1 MDRYIPPRD
10 VSREA
15 FPESEKSCPGM
26 QILPADFT
34 PRTCRAILQVPY
46 AKKSGRT
53 LHLHLIVPE
62 QKEGEEG
69 KMFPLLLFIQGS
81 AWRQQDL
88 GLNLCNL
95 PQMARRGFVVALIEY
110 RPSDIAPFPA
120 QICDAKTALRFLLR
134 HQEEYSFDPRRVFLW
149 GDSSGGHTAVMT
161 ALTAHDP
168 RLLDEDG
175 DTQPLHICGC
185 IDYYGPVLIST
196 MNHEPSTQD
205 HVGAGSP
212 EGMLL
217 GGVRV
222 DEHEKEA
229 FLASPLAYLQK
240 GKAPPMLIV
249 HGSRDRL
256 VPFGQSCLLFDALQE
271 NGCDAAFY
279 QLQGADHGGAPFFS
293 PAVLQIVENFLRAHG
308 T

>member
-1 MDRYIPPRD
+1 MN
-10 VSREA
+10 V
-15 FPESEKSCPGM
+15 
-26 QILPADFT
+26 
-34 PRTCRAILQVPY
+34 
-46 AKKSGRT
+46 
-53 LHLHLIVPE
+53 
-62 QKEGEEG
+62 
-69 KMFPLLLFIQGS
+69 
-81 AWRQQDL
+81 
-88 GLNLCNL
+88 
-95 PQMARRGFVVALIEY
+95 FV
-110 RPSDIAPFPA
+110 
-120 QICDAKTALRFLLR
+120 
-134 HQEEYSFDPRRVFLW
+134 W

-175 DTQPLHICGC
+175 DTQPLPIRGC
-185 IDYYGPVLIST
+185 IDYYGPVLVST

-205 HVGAGSP
+205 HVGADSP
-212 EGMLL
+212 EGRFL